1 MPTVPA
7 YSSGVAE
14 EASSIYPGDTSTS
27 QALADPEQSAY
38 KLLMKGHINSY
49 LCQKNVAAH
58 SKQHCSAS

>member
-7 YSSGVAE
+7 YSSGAAA

-27 QALADPEQSAY
+27 QALADPERSAY

-49 LCQKNVAAH
+49 LC
-58 SKQHCSAS
+58 

>member
-7 YSSGVAE
+7 YSSGAVE

-27 QALADPEQSAY
+27 QVLVDPERSAY

-49 LCQKNVAAH
+49 LCQKNAAAH
-58 SKQHCSAS
+58 GKQCCSAS